1 MDEMSAFRG
10 EGAVIDRRLLLGG
23 LAASSLAGCA
33 TAPTP
38 GAVQVNLARATLPPP
53 PEGVDPA
60 ESDGAVRTTFDA
72 VRRMTVEVFVEEHGP
87 YRFVVDTGANRSV
100 LSADVASD
108 LGLKTTGDAMVHGIA
123 GVLPSRTA
131 VIRKLAIGDL
141 VTRRVRMPV
150 LPRQYLGA
158 DGLLGVDVL
167 VNRRATLNFGE
178 QTFTLA
184 SSERS
189 PTLSRQAPTRIA
201 PGAGQ
206 TEVVV
211 PARHRFGQLTIVDAE
226 MGGVKLTAFLD
237 SGAESTVGNTALYRA
252 LKGSPGAIGD
262 RPMQVELVS
271 ATGQLVAG
279 ELASVPPLRLGGV
292 RLGNL
297 YCVFADLHTFK
308 IWQLDDRPALLVG
321 VDVMRHFDS
330 IELDFDRRNV
340 VFRSRQFGR
349 GVNAGN

>member
-1 MDEMSAFRG
+1 MTDLLS
-10 EGAVIDRRLLLGG
+10 RRALLAGIAAAP
-23 LAASSLAGCA
+23 LAACVTAGA
-33 TAPTP
+33 SRM
-38 GAVQVNLARATLPPP
+38 VQVNLAGGVLPPP
-53 PEGVDPA
+53 PPGVGVPDT
-60 ESDGAVRTTFDA
+60 DGAVRTGFDA
-72 VRRMTVEVFVEEHGP
+72 VRRMTVEAWIEDSGP

-100 LSADVASD
+100 LSSEVAQA
-108 LGLKTTGDAMVHGIA
+108 LGLVSSGQAIVHGIA
-123 GVLPSRTA
+123 GTLPSST
-131 VIRKLAIGDL
+131 VLVKKLAMGGLIS
-141 VTRRVRMPV
+141 RRVRMPV

-167 VNRRATLNFGE
+167 VHRRAMLDFE
-178 QTFTLA
+178 RQTFSLA
-184 SSERS
+184 SGEPVVATSRGPRS
-189 PTLSRQAPTRIA
+189 RET
-201 PGAGQ
+201 
-206 TEVVV
+206 TEAKPNEIVV

-226 MGGVKLTAFLD
+226 LGGVKLTAFLD

-297 YCVFADLHTFK
+297 YCVFADLHTFR

-330 IELDFDRRNV
+330 IELDFDKRNV
-340 VFRSRQFGR
+340 IFRSRQFGR
-349 GVNAGN
+349 AVNAGN